1 MKITKLFVYAIFIA
15 TLMTTSDAM
24 AQQRQTPS
32 IGGSGS
38 EGGNGGVAVVMPNG
52 DVVLA
57 DPFIRGERPVNELPP
72 VAEDRCFSDEELNP
86 ELRAAR
92 AVYNVHFDYL
102 LTDHDMATPPS
113 RGPVVL
119 NSDNRVAR
127 GNVRY
132 CLVPRREIRNRCPAH
147 RASDYRG
154 IPAGARLAVVGCTT
168 GDYTYLDEALFRA
181 MTVRMQALTLIHE
194 RLHARD
200 PGATE
205 EVVADVTSA
214 LAVIESYATRG
225 AAGGV
230 FLRPSANER
239 ALIERLGG
247 RLSSLNLLS
256 NSSSTI
262 TVRLHE
268 NGGALIISQ
277 GEDRTLDIDS
287 SARINAGTRIQAWG
301 PVHIAAGVQISDSS
315 LRTKSLDLRD
325 TAFLDHVQQIGEFQ
339 ARGAAVVSHSQLKGI
354 GVVDGATVTGSA
366 LRFIDYEGYLRIPT
380 LIARSLWSVGAG
392 ALVTDSTIVV
402 EASLIH
408 TSERRPRLVVPP
420 CLEDTKIAIGARTVV
435 EGSVIAGWGT
445 LRQGAQVRGSVVKVG
460 GTGAMP
466 VDVMWHDEL
475 FRNGTGPF
483 KCERGFD
490 LFGSARLN
498 DSVIVANSYYPAE
511 INQRTELASYLRNN
525 KEDVGEIEQGSASIA
540 GTLDHAWIQ
549 LRAMHF
555 YFTSDGMFSYKP
567 PHLYDLRSHINVPTG
582 SSISESRLIDF
593 RSIMLGTGAQV
604 QQTHL
609 TAQMCS
615 GREGTVPD
623 ENRQFCV
630 PNHNGLV
637 PWALVLGADAS
648 LRGLVSEAPFQVRGY
663 DDYDPHT
670 LPKLRVA
677 AGGTVV
683 ADRAARN
690 SCQRRALLS
699 AATIGND
706 DLDVHGV
713 WDVRTSADLVEAC
726 RDGE

>member
-1 MKITKLFVYAIFIA
+1 M
-15 TLMTTSDAM
+15 
-24 AQQRQTPS
+24 
-32 IGGSGS
+32 
-38 EGGNGGVAVVMPNG
+38 
-52 DVVLA
+52 
-57 DPFIRGERPVNELPP
+57 
-72 VAEDRCFSDEELNP
+72 
-86 ELRAAR
+86 
-92 AVYNVHFDYL
+92 
-102 LTDHDMATPPS
+102 
-113 RGPVVL
+113 
-119 NSDNRVAR
+119 
-127 GNVRY
+127 
-132 CLVPRREIRNRCPAH
+132 
-147 RASDYRG
+147 
-154 IPAGARLAVVGCTT
+154 
-168 GDYTYLDEALFRA
+168 
-181 MTVRMQALTLIHE
+181 
-194 RLHARD
+194 
-200 PGATE
+200 
-205 EVVADVTSA
+205 
-214 LAVIESYATRG
+214 
-225 AAGGV
+225 

-354 GVVDGATVTGSA
+354 GVVDGATLTGSA
-366 LRFIDYEGYLRIPT
+366 LLFIDYEGYLRIPT

-498 DSVIVANSYYPAE
+498 DSVNGKFIILLRLIKGQSLRPIFVTTKKTWVKSSRGAPALQVRS
-511 INQRTELASYLRNN
+511 ITR
-525 KEDVGEIEQGSASIA
+525 GSSSR
-540 GTLDHAWIQ
+540 HAF
-549 LRAMHF
+549 LL
-555 YFTSDGMFSYKP
+555 TSDGMFSYKP
-567 PHLYDLRSHINVPTG
+567 PHLYDLRLTLTCPQ